1 MPCKFDQALSATATP
16 VFLSFSGTPVFLMA
30 VLVLHYWQQ
39 VLCILAI
46 LQNILQGTPYINSTE
61 THMTTV
67 SELPRTHHLC
77 IQESR
82 QSGTFIEYISLY
94 NNETHELH
102 KGLKTCIQ

>member
-1 MPCKFDQALSATATP
+1 MPCKFDQALSATDSHS
-16 VFLSFSGTPVFLMA
+16 SFPLFFGDTPVFLMA

-46 LQNILQGTPYINSTE
+46 LQNILQGTPYIKSTE

-77 IQESR
+77 IQDKAVP
-82 QSGTFIEYISLY
+82 L
-94 NNETHELH
+94 
-102 KGLKTCIQ
+102 